1 MLTMTMQHYIDTVV
15 ETVTLRTFVEDPVL
29 GPRLSRLHSMLGS
42 VIKRDGHIIQR
53 AIADALGNVDH
64 LTVWREARFPVTAQA
79 DRLAD
84 AAGLESCLETSLP
97 LTGPI
102 VRTVRVDACVIDHR
116 TATITCLE
124 TKRGNACLD
133 AGKRRQTLRDIL
145 CVAMLSRA
153 YAASRSFKVD
163 TGCARV
169 LAFHGRVSLPPVVS
183 LTGEELDD
191 YFGAPV
197 RDAVVAASDYYS
209 RRIRA
214 DLPNLLALP
223 TDTPN

>member
-1 MLTMTMQHYIDTVV
+1 MLTTAMQHYIDTVV
-15 ETVTLRTFVEDPVL
+15 ETVILRTFGEDPVL
-29 GPRLSRLHSMLGS
+29 GPQLSRMHSLLGS

-53 AIADALGNVDH
+53 AVTDALGDVEH
-64 LTVWREARFPVTAQA
+64 LTVWRETRFPITAQA

-116 TATITCLE
+116 SSTITCLE
-124 TKRGNACLD
+124 AKRGNACLD

-145 CVAMLSRA
+145 CIAMLSKA

-183 LTGEELDD
+183 LTGSDLDT

-214 DLPNLLALP
+214 ELPNLLTLP